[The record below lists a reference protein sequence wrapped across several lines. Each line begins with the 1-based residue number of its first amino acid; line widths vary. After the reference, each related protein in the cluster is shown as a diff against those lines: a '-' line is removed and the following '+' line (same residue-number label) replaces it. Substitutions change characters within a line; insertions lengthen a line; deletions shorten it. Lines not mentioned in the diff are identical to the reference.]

1 MTTALDK
8 ALEPYEV
15 ETDLHKIALEWGS
28 TEAQALDFA
37 QLHRGEFHMS
47 NGAAT
52 HTASGLPATHPDV
65 HALVAKKYPHLLPP
79 VFEVSLADR
88 AFLENNFAARGQ
100 LIREIGEGPTRELA
114 KRYGHETLHSRV
126 EGKRP
131 KSLDA
136 PIDDK
141 KKPAAGDRAA
151 NPFSKQGWSI
161 TKQGSLIKAVGV
173 EKAAQIAAAVGAK
186 IGDTKPN
193 PKF

>member
-15 ETDLHKIALEWGS
+15 ETELHRVALEWGS
-28 TEAQALDFA
+28 TEGQALDFA

-47 NGAAT
+47 NGAAV
-52 HTASGLPATHPDV
+52 HSASGLPVTHADV
-65 HALVAKKYPHLLPP
+65 HALIAKKYPHLLPP

-114 KRYGHETLHSRV
+114 KRYGHETLHSKA

-136 PIDDK
+136 PTDDK
-141 KKPAAGDRAA
+141 KNIPAADRAS
-151 NPFSKQGWSI
+151 NPFSREGWNV
-161 TKQGSLIKAVGV
+161 TRQGSLIKAVGE
-173 EKAAQIAAAVGAK
+173 EKAAQIARAVGSH
-186 IGDTKPN
+186 IGATKP
-193 PKF
+193 PKA